1 MAPGDGLGV
10 VVDGDV
16 EIFAQGVGR
25 PLSDL
30 GLAGELKV
38 AAERFGR
45 IAERKDPTESDEL
58 ITCCSRRF
66 VDRYQI
72 CQNMTVRAEK
82 ERGIVSYVRPDLAT
96 KSCR

>member
-16 EIFAQGVGR
+16 EIFAQSVGR
-25 PLSDL
+25 PLSNL

-45 IAERKDPTESDEL
+45 IAEGKDLTESDEL
-58 ITCCSRRF
+58 ITRCRRRF
-66 VDRYQI
+66 VDRYRI
-72 CQNMTVRAEK
+72 WSEHDCEAEK
-82 ERGIVSYVRPDLAT
+82 EGGIVSYVRPDLAT